1 MNEFAKIKN
10 RKPKGRLGPP
20 PAIEFAPENLTQPET
35 APLSPDGM
43 DGRSK
48 RATGRTEQFATRITP
63 ELKKWLK
70 IESATSGMSQAE
82 LLERM
87 QESYESNKSS
97 G

>member
-20 PAIEFAPENLTQPET
+20 PALELTPENLTQPET
-35 APLSPDGM
+35 APLSPERI

-48 RATGRTEQFATRITP
+48 RATGRTKQFATRITP

-70 IESATSGMSQAE
+70 VEAATVGVSQAE
-82 LLERM
+82 LLEHMR
-87 QESYESNKSS
+87 SVYEEKTSR
-97 G
+97 